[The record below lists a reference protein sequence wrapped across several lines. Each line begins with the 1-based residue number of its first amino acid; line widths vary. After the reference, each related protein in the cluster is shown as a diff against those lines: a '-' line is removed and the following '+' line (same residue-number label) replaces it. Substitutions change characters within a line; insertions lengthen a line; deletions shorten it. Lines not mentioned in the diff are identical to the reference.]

1 LKPWEIL
8 LDIVIA
14 VVVMFLFP
22 VIYFSQKSDSVI
34 QALVEQETKSFVDE
48 VREKGYFSEDMYNKY
63 LHNVSKMGVKPKIEI
78 EQTCSTLEPE
88 YRFRTLDEIIHEND
102 NAYGGTNQYH
112 YFPVTSTVPTVYD
125 PINNGGLNTETNE
138 SVLANAVNTP
148 ASPTHTHTDECYAG
162 HRHNENCVMAGDTN
176 VSVYISYAKTKRS
189 SYDTAYDTHYYIHCA
204 NCNSVIAQYSIGSS
218 KYGYTS
224 VINEYLDFVYTSYKN
239 GSPESTTYRSKH
251 FFDNNGM
258 FLTPEEMTEIKTL
271 RTMASNI
278 NTILYSE
285 MESKGRHSGEYY
297 SYEESNGNIYIRTYP
312 FKWTAGD
319 FRSIDENFNY
329 QYHKYLGCVFCG
341 VYGENYSCGKVQ
353 DENPVCNQKI
363 VSITPT
369 HPTQVV
375 YVGEP
380 LITTAIAT
388 YLDGS
393 TRTIVCSTS
402 FSTTD
407 VGQSQTATLTYN
419 YTIAGKSYSISTT
432 ITISVIPRVK
442 TCTNGHTY
450 NLNNDSSDPG
460 CPYCRA
466 WLQDLRVIHPE
477 TGNITIYRGT
487 TLEDNGVMVLATYM
501 DGHTEIL
508 TSGFIN
514 NLDISYVGNQTVTIT
529 YKGKYTYLYVTTRRN
544 LMKCSECGNYYEL
557 YPDDT
562 DPGCPY
568 CEAKMPVFTG
578 HVLKYDSK
586 TYHNEI
592 MQKVIDEGIYYFSDD
607 DYISININGEDS
619 GWVNMLLRLFSK
631 SSSVNKIRYNYGGY
645 VRGDGDPRS

>member
-1 LKPWEIL
+1 MKPWEIL

-63 LHNVSKMGVKPKIEI
+63 LHNISKMGVKPKIEI

-88 YRFRTLDEIIHEND
+88 YRFRTLDEIIYEND

-148 ASPTHTHTDECYAG
+148 ASPTHTHTDECYDG
-162 HRHNENCVMAGDTN
+162 HRHGESGCVISGNINQDI
-176 VSVYISYAKTKRS
+176 YISCIWQDNYDLSYARRIYEVSIRCS
-189 SYDTAYDTHYYIHCA
+189 SCGTPIYRIVYEYNSLGFPLYYKIYGIRYEGPFSGKYYCVEY
-204 NCNSVIAQYSIGSS
+204 NIATYIQGIDNTGYQLYNTFVNDAIDALNL
-218 KYGYTS
+218 YGHQ
-224 VINEYLDFVYTSYKN
+224 
-239 GSPESTTYRSKH
+239 G
-251 FFDNNGM
+251 
-258 FLTPEEMTEIKTL
+258 
-271 RTMASNI
+271 
-278 NTILYSE
+278 
-285 MESKGRHSGEYY
+285 YY
-297 SYEESNGNIYIRTYP
+297 GGQDYFQTNP
-312 FKWTAGD
+312 FKWK
-319 FRSIDENFNY
+319 NFMPYWTYSNY
-329 QYHKYLGCVFCG
+329 TCPGIPYNGCLKCAESE
-341 VYGENYSCGKVQ
+341 YGENYSCGKVQ

-529 YKGKYTYLYVTTRRN
+529 YKGKYTYLYVTTKRN

-586 TYHNEI
+586 TYCNEI